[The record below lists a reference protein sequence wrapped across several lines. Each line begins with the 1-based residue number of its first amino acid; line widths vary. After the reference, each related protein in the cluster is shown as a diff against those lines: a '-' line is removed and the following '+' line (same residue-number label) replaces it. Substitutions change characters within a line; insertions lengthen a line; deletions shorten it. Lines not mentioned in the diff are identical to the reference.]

1 MELHLDAEKGR
12 SDRYEKWIAAVL
24 SIAML
29 MSFGINA
36 YAGTESETEP
46 EEENGKSYTG
56 VIFDTDR
63 SQEFTEEELE
73 RIEEKL
79 ASVEA
84 LKNSPVQNRLFKFTL
99 PGFTIEQQEN
109 DIYCVPACVKSSL
122 TYITGKADSQSSI
135 AKDMGTSPDIGGT
148 FDTKIAPYMNQKQ
161 SRYTYLRSDNPS
173 ASSIGLLSYTA
184 IVTNDAPAFICIKAT
199 TTNWLYT
206 TKGHCLNIR
215 SVYTDKSK
223 VEIADPL
230 GGKWLDYPYYGK
242 CPTYS
247 EKTVDELALVCRT
260 LVW

>member
-1 MELHLDAEKGR
+1 MK
-12 SDRYEKWIAAVL
+12 KWISAVL

-29 MSFGINA
+29 MSFGVNA
-36 YAGTESETEP
+36 YADTESETEP

-63 SQEFTEEELE
+63 SQEFSEEELE

-99 PGFTIEQQEN
+99 PGFTMEQQEN

-184 IVTNDAPAFICIKAT
+184 IVTNDAPAFVLIAADKLHWRYET
-199 TTNWLYT
+199 D
-206 TKGHCLNIR
+206 GHCMNIR
-215 SVYTDKSK
+215 SVYSDKLI
-223 VEIADPL
+223 VEYADPM
-230 GGKWLDYPYYGK
+230 GGIEPEYPVYEDIAVYDLKDACKG
-242 CPTYS
+242 
-247 EKTVDELALVCRT
+247 LI
-260 LVW
+260 W